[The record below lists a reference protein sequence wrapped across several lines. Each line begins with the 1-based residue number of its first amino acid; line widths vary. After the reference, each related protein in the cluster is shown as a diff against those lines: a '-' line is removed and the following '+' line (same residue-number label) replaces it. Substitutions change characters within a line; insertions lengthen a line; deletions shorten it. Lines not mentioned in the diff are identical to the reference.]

1 MSFIVVPS
9 LCFGEQQGEQLFL
22 FLRGER
28 EVTGLIL
35 QSVTL
40 RAKAHLSSEDFEQ
53 RLLAVGRRGKLCLS
67 WGGPQ
72 ESAVGLGA

>member
-1 MSFIVVPS
+1 MNLIIVSS
-9 LCFGEQQGEQLFL
+9 LCLGEQQDKQLFR

-40 RAKAHLSSEDFEQ
+40 RVKAHLSSKDFE
-53 RLLAVGRRGKLCLS
+53 
-67 WGGPQ
+67 
-72 ESAVGLGA
+72 

>member
-1 MSFIVVPS
+1 MNFIIVPS
-9 LCFGEQQGEQLFL
+9 LCFGEQQDEQLFL

-35 QSVTL
+35 QSMTL
-40 RAKAHLSSEDFEQ
+40 RVKAHLSSEDFER
-53 RLLAVGRRGKLCLS
+53 RLLAVGRREKLCLN

>member
-1 MSFIVVPS
+1 MNFIIVPS
-9 LCFGEQQGEQLFL
+9 LCFGEQQDEQLFL

-40 RAKAHLSSEDFEQ
+40 RVKAHLSSEDFER
-53 RLLAVGRRGKLCLS
+53 RLLAVGRRGKLCLN